1 VKLRTSI
8 RIVVAVLAIGVGGT
22 LSLRAQG
29 GQGGPPPAPP
39 KPGQLAPEYFK
50 NIKVLKNVPAD
61 QLRTQMEYFT
71 ASLGV
76 QCNFCHVQGQFDSDE
91 NPRKD
96 RARKMMAMV
105 DRFNDNPANDI
116 TVTCAT
122 CHHNHV
128 PPERTPTLA
137 VNMTQAEADAAA
149 AARAARAGGPGG
161 QAGRGPGGQPG
172 PGGPGGGGRGRGPAP
187 EPKPTETADAVI
199 AKYVQA
205 LGGQAALAAAKT
217 RVLEGSQTTR
227 DLQTQ
232 PIKVQEK
239 VSGEYRIDVASTP
252 NPSVRVS
259 APAGAWMTGFG
270 PNPRDLE
277 GVQAAQVA
285 RPTDFGLALNA
296 KTIYSGFDV
305 RRYEALDGKRS
316 IVVDAR
322 RGPLVTESLYF
333 ELESGLLL
341 RRLVQTKTAYGNL
354 AEQVDY
360 SDYKD
365 AGGIKIPFTVR
376 YATWNQV
383 TTEKFVDAK
392 VNAQIDDAV
401 FAKK

>member
-1 VKLRTSI
+1 VNSSTSI
-8 RIVVAVLAIGVGGT
+8 RLGVAILATVLGGT

-39 KPGQLAPEYFK
+39 KPGQLAPDYYK

-105 DRFNDNPANDI
+105 DRFNDSPSNDI
-116 TVTCAT
+116 TITCAT
-122 CHHNHV
+122 CHHNRV

-137 VNMTQAEADAAA
+137 ANMSQAEADAAA

-161 QAGRGPGGQPG
+161 QGGGRGPGGG
-172 PGGPGGGGRGRGPAP
+172 PGGQGGRGRGPAP
-187 EPKPTETADAVI
+187 EPKPSETADAVI
-199 AKYVQA
+199 AKYVAA

-217 RVLEGSQTTR
+217 RVLEGAQTTR

-239 VSGEYRIDVASTP
+239 VTGEYRIDVATAP
-252 NPSVRVS
+252 NPTARATS
-259 APAGAWMTGFG
+259 AAGAWATGFG
-270 PNPRDLE
+270 PNARDLE
-277 GVQAAQVA
+277 GVQAAQVS
-285 RPTDFGLALNA
+285 RPSDFGLGLNA
-296 KTIYSGFDV
+296 NTVYSSWDV
-305 RRYEALDGKRS
+305 RRYETIDGKRS
-316 IVVDAR
+316 VVIDGK
-322 RGPLVTESLYF
+322 RGPIVTESLYF
-333 ELESGLLL
+333 DLESGLLL
-341 RRLVQTKTAYGNL
+341 RRVVLTKTAYGNL

-360 SDYKD
+360 SDYKE

-376 YATWNQV
+376 HATWNQV
-383 TTEKFVDAK
+383 TTEKFVDGK
-392 VNAQIDDAV
+392 VNAQIDDTI

>member
-1 VKLRTSI
+1 MRLSRPSRLVI
-8 RIVVAVLAIGVGGT
+8 AVLAIGLGGS

-39 KPGQLAPEYFK
+39 KPGQLAPDYYK
-50 NIKVLKNVPAD
+50 NIKILTKLPAD
-61 QLRTQMEYFT
+61 QVRTQMEYFT

-76 QCNFCHVQGQFDSDE
+76 QCNFCHVQGQFDSDD

-96 RARKMMAMV
+96 RARKMMKMV
-105 DRFNDNPANDI
+105 DRFNDDTVNDI

-122 CHHNHV
+122 CHHNRV

-137 VNMTQAEADAAA
+137 VNMTPAEAEAAA
-149 AARAARAGGPGG
+149 AARAARGGGPGG
-161 QAGRGPGGQPG
+161 QGPGRGG
-172 PGGPGGGGRGRGPAP
+172 PGGPGGGQGRGRGPAP
-187 EPKPTETADAVI
+187 EPKPTETADAVL
-199 AKYVQA
+199 AKYAQA
-205 LGGQAALAAAKT
+205 LGGDAALAATKT
-217 RVLEGSQTTR
+217 RVLEGTQTGR

-239 VSGEYRIDVASTP
+239 ITGEYRADIASTP

-259 APAGAWMTGFG
+259 APAGAWTTGFG

-296 KTIYSGFDV
+296 KTIYSSFDV
-305 RRYEALDGKRS
+305 RRYETIDGKRS
-316 IVVDAR
+316 IVIDAK

-333 ELESGLLL
+333 DLESGLLL
-341 RRLVQTKTAYGNL
+341 RRGVQTKTSYGNL

-360 SDYKD
+360 SDYKE

-376 YATWNQV
+376 HATWNQV
-383 TTEKFVDAK
+383 TTVKFADAK
-392 VNAQIDDAV
+392 VNAQIDDAIYV
-401 FAKK
+401 KK

>member
-1 VKLRTSI
+1 VRLSRPSRLVI
-8 RIVVAVLAIGVGGT
+8 AVLAIGLGGS

-39 KPGQLAPEYFK
+39 KPGQLAPDYYK
-50 NIKVLKNVPAD
+50 NIKILTKLPAD
-61 QLRTQMEYFT
+61 QVRTQMEYFT

-76 QCNFCHVQGQFDSDE
+76 QCNFCHVQGQFDSDD

-96 RARKMMAMV
+96 RARKMMKMV
-105 DRFNDNPANDI
+105 DRFNDDTVNDI

-122 CHHNHV
+122 CHHNRV

-137 VNMTQAEADAAA
+137 VNMTQAEAEAAA
-149 AARAARAGGPGG
+149 AARAARGGGPGG
-161 QAGRGPGGQPG
+161 QGPGRGG
-172 PGGPGGGGRGRGPAP
+172 PGGPGGGQGRGRGPAP
-187 EPKPTETADAVI
+187 EPKPTETADAVL
-199 AKYVQA
+199 AKYAQA
-205 LGGQAALAAAKT
+205 LGGDAALAAAKT
-217 RVLEGSQTTR
+217 RVLEGTQTGR

-239 VSGEYRIDVASTP
+239 ITGEYRADIASTP

-259 APAGAWMTGFG
+259 APAGAWTTGFG

-296 KTIYSGFDV
+296 KTIYSSFDV
-305 RRYEALDGKRS
+305 RRYETIDGKRS
-316 IVVDAR
+316 IVIDAK

-333 ELESGLLL
+333 DLESGLLL
-341 RRLVQTKTAYGNL
+341 RRGVQTKTSYGNL

-360 SDYKD
+360 SDYKE

-376 YATWNQV
+376 HATWNQV
-383 TTEKFVDAK
+383 TTVKFADAK
-392 VNAQIDDAV
+392 VNAQIDDAIYV
-401 FAKK
+401 KK